1 MKRDYVHVGNLI
13 NLIKLCQ
20 SSDLD
25 GGTFNVGT
33 GEAVTTEAFIRAIG
47 TTFAADPENVDV
59 YRPEKVTINA
69 QFMTWLNR

>member
-1 MKRDYVHVGNLI
+1 MPFLRVIRAAINGEKLEIWGDPEMKRDYVHVGNLI

-33 GEAVTTEAFIRAIG
+33 GEAVTTEA
-47 TTFAADPENVDV
+47 
-59 YRPEKVTINA
+59 
-69 QFMTWLNR
+69 L